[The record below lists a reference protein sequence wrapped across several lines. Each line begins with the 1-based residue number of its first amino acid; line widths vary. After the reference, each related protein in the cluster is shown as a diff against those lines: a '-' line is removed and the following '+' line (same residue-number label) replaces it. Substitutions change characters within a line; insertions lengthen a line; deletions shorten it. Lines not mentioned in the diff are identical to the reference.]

1 MKIFFL
7 IAIIFIIGKS
17 VSTNLD
23 FNNTIKKERNYTL
36 NQAYKTST
44 LERWKNSPGYKKMME
59 SYRNE
64 RIKKTKENEIITELN
79 KINKRLDKLDT
90 QPIGGL
96 NINKDLKYL
105 TKREK
110 ARQLGE
116 LGNMITTFNNMGL
129 FSWLN

>member
-1 MKIFFL
+1 
-7 IAIIFIIGKS
+7 
-17 VSTNLD
+17 
-23 FNNTIKKERNYTL
+23 
-36 NQAYKTST
+36 
-44 LERWKNSPGYKKMME
+44 MME